1 MKTRKGCDN
10 GLIRASDLAMFCTP
24 DALETGTDR
33 LWLDLISSATDTG
46 GEVGEVC
53 CAKTQ

>member
-24 DALETGTDR
+24 DALGTGTDR